1 VLQAKRIVILA
12 FSPSRPNQS
21 FPPMSAHQFMDHGHG
36 ALHRAPASL
45 KLAGALALV
54 LTVVLLPRTQLTGLL
69 VVAVI
74 LAGLFAVSRIRVLF
88 LLKRMLRLEPL
99 VLGVAGLMLFQPGGG
114 KIFAMVMLKAN
125 LCLLPTILLTNTTSF
140 TELVRVLQRLRVP
153 WLFVTT
159 LTLMHRYL
167 FVLTDEAERMRRA
180 RASRTFTRGRRFHW
194 QTLSSVVG
202 QLFVRASER
211 AERIYNAM
219 CARGWK

>member
-1 VLQAKRIVILA
+1 
-12 FSPSRPNQS
+12 
-21 FPPMSAHQFMDHGHG
+21 MSAHHFMDHGRGHS
-36 ALHRAPASL
+36 ALHRVPAGW
-45 KLAGALALV
+45 KLVGALALV
-54 LTVVLLPRTQLTGLL
+54 LTVVLLPRTQLAGLAVVTVVLAGLL
-69 VVAVI
+69 VVGQTPL
-74 LAGLFAVSRIRVLF
+74 LA
-88 LLKRMLRLEPL
+88 LLKRMLLLEPL

-114 KIFAMVMLKAN
+114 KIFSAVMLKAN
-125 LCLLPTILLTNTTSF
+125 LCLLTTVLLAHTTPF

-167 FVLTDEAERMRRA
+167 FVLADEAERMRRA
-180 RASRTFTRGRRFHW
+180 RASRTFTRGRRFQW

>member
-1 VLQAKRIVILA
+1 
-12 FSPSRPNQS
+12 
-21 FPPMSAHQFMDHGHG
+21 
-36 ALHRAPASL
+36 
-45 KLAGALALV
+45 
-54 LTVVLLPRTQLTGLL
+54 
-69 VVAVI
+69 
-74 LAGLFAVSRIRVLF
+74 
-88 LLKRMLRLEPL
+88 

-114 KIFAMVMLKAN
+114 KIFAVVMFKAN
-125 LCLLPTILLTNTTSF
+125 LCLLTTVLLANTTPF

-167 FVLTDEAERMRRA
+167 FVLRNEAERMRRA
-180 RASRTFTRGRRFHW
+180 RASRTFTRGRRFQW
-194 QTLSSVVG
+194 QALSSVVG

>member
-1 VLQAKRIVILA
+1 
-12 FSPSRPNQS
+12 
-21 FPPMSAHQFMDHGHG
+21 MSAHHFMNHGHG
-36 ALHRAPASL
+36 HSALHRAPAGW
-45 KLAGALALV
+45 KLAGALTLV
-54 LTVVLLPRTQLTGLL
+54 LTVVLLPRTQLTGL
-69 VVAVI
+69 VAVAVS
-74 LAGLFAVSRIRVLF
+74 LAGLFAVSRMPIIF
-88 LLKRMLRLEPL
+88 LLKRLLLLEPL
-99 VLGVAGLMLFQPGGG
+99 VLGVAGLMWFQPDGG
-114 KIFAMVMLKAN
+114 KIFAVVMLKAN
-125 LCLLPTILLTNTTSF
+125 LCLLTTVLLANTTPF

-167 FVLTDEAERMRRA
+167 FVLRDEAERMRRA
-180 RASRTFTRGRRFHW
+180 RASRTFTRGRRFQW

>member
-1 VLQAKRIVILA
+1 
-12 FSPSRPNQS
+12 
-21 FPPMSAHQFMDHGHG
+21 MSARHFIDHGHG
-36 ALHRAPASL
+36 HSWLHRAPAGW

-54 LTVVLLPRTQLTGLL
+54 LAVVLQPRTQLTSLL
-69 VVAVI
+69 AVAVI
-74 LAGLFAVSRIRVLF
+74 LAGLLVASRIPVLF
-88 LLKRMLRLEPL
+88 LLKRMLLLEPL
-99 VLGVAGLMLFQPGGG
+99 VLGVAGLMWFQPDGG
-114 KIFAMVMLKAN
+114 KIFAVAMFKAN
-125 LCLLPTILLTNTTSF
+125 LCLLTTILLANTTPF

-167 FVLTDEAERMRRA
+167 FVLADETERMRRA
-180 RASRTFTRGRRFHW
+180 RASRTFTRGRRFQW

>member
-1 VLQAKRIVILA
+1 
-12 FSPSRPNQS
+12 
-21 FPPMSAHQFMDHGHG
+21 MSAHHFMDHGRGHS
-36 ALHRAPASL
+36 ALHLVSAGW
-45 KLAGALALV
+45 KLTGALALV
-54 LTVVLLPRTQLTGLL
+54 LTVVLLPRTQLPGLL
-69 VVAVI
+69 ALAVI
-74 LAGLFAVSRIRVLF
+74 LAALLVAGQTPLTA
-88 LLKRMLRLEPL
+88 LLKRMLLLEPL

-114 KIFAMVMLKAN
+114 MIFAAVMFKAN
-125 LCLLPTILLTNTTSF
+125 LCLLTTVLLANTTPF

-167 FVLTDEAERMRRA
+167 FVLADEAERMRRA
-180 RASRTFTRGRRFHW
+180 RASRTFTRGRRFQW
-194 QTLSSVVG
+194 QALSSVVG